1 MAIKFALKDP
11 KAGAVDEKPAKAD
24 AQTVAPQA
32 SADPA
37 TASGEDL
44 FDAKPAAA
52 KRKRKK

>member
-24 AQTVAPQA
+24 AQTA